1 MGARRSD
8 DHGAALDGADPR
20 GDRRHARRKHAV
32 TARWSLRGKRVLVT
46 GGTRG
51 IGRATADCLLDL
63 DATVIVVGRDESR
76 ADATR
81 AEWRAKGL
89 AGEVVVADVTTADG
103 RARVIDAI
111 HADGTSLDA
120 LVNNVGAGLRKTF
133 VEFTVDDIDRLVTL
147 NFTSAAMLMQA
158 LYPTLKAA
166 NGAAVVNV
174 SSVAGMVG
182 VRNTA
187 IYGAIKAALSQL
199 TRALAVEWAT
209 DKIRVNAVMPWFT
222 RTPLTEPVLAQP
234 SVGGSIVART
244 PLGRVAEA
252 DEIASAI
259 AFLCLPASS
268 YITGQNVIV
277 DGGMSVAGLV

>member
-1 MGARRSD
+1 
-8 DHGAALDGADPR
+8 
-20 GDRRHARRKHAV
+20 V